1 MIELKERAE
10 IREFIKQQYAK
21 LKKEN
26 TTANIANYE
35 TPKAFTGDEDDDGTQ
50 AVNLEDEQYAYSIE
64 APKKRKNSIKLHELS
79 YKDFKKN
86 EDASTIQKINKNILE
101 ASKRIREVNR
111 MLDHSVKLKTE
122 SKLTDDIHWKKTNEA
137 LVRMHKRVSALSEK
151 ANSLYNLT
159 EATGQQAQK
168 DLLALLQQ
176 TGDPI
181 YNRLQLDDIDFN
193 TVRADVFEFDV
204 FIDGE
209 PLAIDWDKGN
219 LTYMGYNEEVPLG
232 NIEDT
237 ENVIANIEKHIKL

>member
-1 MIELKERAE
+1 MISKQERAE
-10 IREFIKQQYAK
+10 LREFTKKQYDK
-21 LKKEN
+21 LKEGS

-35 TPKAFTGDEDDDGTQ
+35 TPNAFTGDKDDDGTQ
-50 AVNLEDEQYAYSIE
+50 AVDLEDAQYAYSIE

-79 YKDFKKN
+79 YKNFKAN
-86 EDASTIQKINKNILE
+86 EEVSTIQKINKNILE

-122 SKLTDDIHWKKTNEA
+122 SKLTDDVHWKKTNEA
-137 LVRMHKRVSALSEK
+137 LVKMHKRVSALSEK

-176 TGDPI
+176 TGNPAYD
-181 YNRLQLDDIDFN
+181 RLQPSDIDFN
-193 TVRADVFEFDV
+193 TVGTDVFEFDI

-209 PLAIDWDKGN
+209 PLAIDWSKGN
-219 LTYMGYNEEVPLG
+219 LTYMGYNEEIPLG

-237 ENVIANIEKHIKL
+237 EDVIANIEKHIKL